1 MAAGDVTGLIEA
13 AGKGDAAA
21 LQALFARVYDELK
34 QLARKQLAASSG
46 NTLNTTALVHEA
58 YLKLAQPDARH
69 LHGRVHFFAL
79 AAKAMRQIVIDHA
92 RARLAEKRG
101 GQMQMVEFD
110 QAMGVAD
117 NAKAA
122 DELLRVDSAL
132 ASLETE
138 EPKLAQLVE
147 WRFFA
152 GLGVAEI
159 AALQNTSE
167 RTVNRDWRLAKA
179 RLYGMLHPET

>member
-1 MAAGDVTGLIEA
+1 
-13 AGKGDAAA
+13 
-21 LQALFARVYDELK
+21 
-34 QLARKQLAASSG
+34 
-46 NTLNTTALVHEA
+46 
-58 YLKLAQPDARH
+58 
-69 LHGRVHFFAL
+69 
-79 AAKAMRQIVIDHA
+79 MRQIVIDHA

-101 GQMQMVEFD
+101 GGQMQMVEFD

-117 NAKAA
+117 NAMAA

-132 ASLETE
+132 ASLEAE

-159 AALQNTSE
+159 ATLQNTSE